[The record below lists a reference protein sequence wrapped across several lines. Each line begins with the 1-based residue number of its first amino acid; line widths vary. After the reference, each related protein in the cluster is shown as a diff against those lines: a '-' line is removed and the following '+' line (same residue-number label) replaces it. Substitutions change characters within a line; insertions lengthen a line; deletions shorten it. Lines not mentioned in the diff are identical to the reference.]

1 MKPGVL
7 MPSMH
12 MNDHDLDVIT
22 AYLTTLH

>member
-1 MKPGVL
+1 VL

-12 MNDHDLDVIT
+12 LNDHDLDVIT